1 MLDINQLDLAGKTV
15 LEVGCG
21 RGGTTRELVGLMA
34 GLPGARLVVTD
45 LSDRHFERLTQEFR
59 DSKLDIKF
67 VRTDACELDGIE
79 DNTIDCVVCNYTLC
93 AVNAQP
99 GRAALALERFWQVL
113 KPGGTLF
120 VEEEYPIGDAA
131 TPAQTVW
138 AEKWRILKA
147 AMVIGGRAPYNE
159 LEPDTLA
166 ALCRLV
172 GFHQAQ
178 WEPDTAHYGPD
189 SLDFFQARLDRLLPS
204 LLNDEF
210 RAGFAQWASALR
222 EQADQVGGMEV
233 PFYRLAAQK
242 G

>member
-21 RGGTTRELVGLMA
+21 RGGTTRELVDLMS
-34 GLPGARLVVTD
+34 GQLGARLVVTD
-45 LSDRHFERLTQEFR
+45 LSDRHFEGLEKELR
-59 DSKLDIKF
+59 DRELDVAFIC
-67 VRTDACELDGIE
+67 TDACELDGIE
-79 DNTIDCVVCNYTLC
+79 DNTIDCLVCNYTLC

-147 AMVIGGRAPYNE
+147 AMVIGGRASYNE
-159 LEPDTLA
+159 IEPDTLA

-172 GFHQAQ
+172 GFYQVQ

-189 SLDFFQARLDRLLPS
+189 ALDFFQARLDRLLPN
-204 LLNDEF
+204 LLNDQF
-210 RAGFAQWASALR
+210 RAGFARWASTLH
-222 EQADQVGGMEV
+222 EQADRAGGMEV
-233 PFYRLAAQK
+233 PFYRLTAQK